1 MGSIFILPYHQYSC
15 TSQQQLLLFLLH
27 NKVKKLTALCHV
39 KSNECSSTNRN
50 EKKKYKR
57 MKSALHAFVA
67 YMSHYHSVEWNNY
80 MENQTPSSVNDLYK
94 VGWKDYAS
102 KVFVDK
108 PETWKKWNTISA
120 STIAQHKNFTKFCDT
135 LMETMNIEK
144 PKKKSSQREWKVK
157 FPTMTIV

>member
-1 MGSIFILPYHQYSC
+1 
-15 TSQQQLLLFLLH
+15 
-27 NKVKKLTALCHV
+27 
-39 KSNECSSTNRN
+39 
-50 EKKKYKR
+50 

-108 PETWKKWNTISA
+108 PETWKKWNTIHQQLRSIRILL
-120 STIAQHKNFTKFCDT
+120 SFVIH
-135 LMETMNIEK
+135 
-144 PKKKSSQREWKVK
+144 
-157 FPTMTIV
+157 

>member
-1 MGSIFILPYHQYSC
+1 
-15 TSQQQLLLFLLH
+15 
-27 NKVKKLTALCHV
+27 
-39 KSNECSSTNRN
+39 
-50 EKKKYKR
+50 

-144 PKKKSSQREWKVK
+144 RKKNSSQREWKVK

>member
-1 MGSIFILPYHQYSC
+1 MTVQIDFIIQRHLGTFVLKPRMNQPTYSEDN
-15 TSQQQLLLFLLH
+15 SALLVL
-27 NKVKKLTALCHV
+27 
-39 KSNECSSTNRN
+39 S
-50 EKKKYKR
+50 KR

-144 PKKKSSQREWKVK
+144 RKKKSSQREWKVK

>member
-1 MGSIFILPYHQYSC
+1 
-15 TSQQQLLLFLLH
+15 
-27 NKVKKLTALCHV
+27 
-39 KSNECSSTNRN
+39 
-50 EKKKYKR
+50 

-144 PKKKSSQREWKVK
+144 PKKKRGGSSQQGWKVK

>member
-1 MGSIFILPYHQYSC
+1 MLSH
-15 TSQQQLLLFLLH
+15 LH
-27 NKVKKLTALCHV
+27 TNHLERLRALRAAFGAHIGVALAEQFAWPAKLAW
-39 KSNECSSTNRN
+39 SAEGPG
-50 EKKKYKR
+50 KKYKR

-144 PKKKSSQREWKVK
+144 PKKKSSQQEPREWKVK

>member
-1 MGSIFILPYHQYSC
+1 
-15 TSQQQLLLFLLH
+15 
-27 NKVKKLTALCHV
+27 
-39 KSNECSSTNRN
+39 
-50 EKKKYKR
+50 

-67 YMSHYHSVEWNNY
+67 YMSHYHSVEWN
-80 MENQTPSSVNDLYK
+80 
-94 VGWKDYAS
+94 
-102 KVFVDK
+102 K

-144 PKKKSSQREWKVK
+144 PKKKSSRREWKVK

>member
-1 MGSIFILPYHQYSC
+1 MTF
-15 TSQQQLLLFLLH
+15 LLFLLH
-27 NKVKKLTALCHV
+27 NKRT
-39 KSNECSSTNRN
+39 
-50 EKKKYKR
+50 
-57 MKSALHAFVA
+57 KSALHAFVA

-144 PKKKSSQREWKVK
+144 RKKKSSQREWKVK